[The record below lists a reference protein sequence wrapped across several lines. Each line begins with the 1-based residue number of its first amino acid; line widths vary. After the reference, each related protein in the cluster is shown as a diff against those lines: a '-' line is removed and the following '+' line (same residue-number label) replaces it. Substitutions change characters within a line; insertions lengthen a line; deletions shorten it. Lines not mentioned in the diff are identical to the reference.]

1 MAKRRSKIDFPFENV
16 SVREKIK
23 LGFINKLFHRKP
35 LSLVTDLELIKFAY
49 SGLKVIVRLSK
60 ERSSVFTC
68 HFNDFGSIYDTKSSV
83 YFRS

>member
-16 SVREKIK
+16 NVREKVK

-35 LSLVTDLELIKFAY
+35 PSLVTELIKFAY
-49 SGLKVIVRLSK
+49 SGLKVIVCLSK

-83 YFRS
+83 YFCS